1 MNPNKNNG
9 STLEEEKE
17 LKSHVIST
25 LVENKPGVLQKVAS
39 LFTRR
44 GFNIESITVGESE
57 TEGLATMVIIS
68 KGDKKVLEQITK
80 QLNKMIDV
88 IKVVD
93 LDPNHSV
100 KRELALIKVK
110 ADNEKNRSEII
121 QQVNIFRG
129 KIIDLGKFSL
139 TVEITGDPS
148 KINALISLL
157 GSFGIKKIVR
167 TGPTAIARESSL

>member
-1 MNPNKNNG
+1 
-9 STLEEEKE
+9 
-17 LKSHVIST
+17 
-25 LVENKPGVLQKVAS
+25 
-39 LFTRR
+39 
-44 GFNIESITVGESE
+44 
-57 TEGLATMVIIS
+57 
-68 KGDKKVLEQITK
+68 
-80 QLNKMIDV
+80 MIDV

-129 KIIDLGKFSL
+129 KIVDLGKFSL

>member
-1 MNPNKNNG
+1 MSNKNN
-9 STLEEEKE
+9 TLTLDEEKE

-57 TEGLATMVIIS
+57 TEGLAAMVIIS
-68 KGDKKVLEQITK
+68 KGDGKILEQITK
-80 QLNKMIDV
+80 QLNKLIDV
-88 IKVVD
+88 VKVVD

-121 QQVNIFRG
+121 QHANIFRG
-129 KIIDLGKFSL
+129 RVIDMGPSTL
-139 TVEITGDPS
+139 TIEITGDPN

-157 GSFGIKKIVR
+157 QNFGIKKIVR

>member
-1 MNPNKNNG
+1 MDFKNKEQEN
-9 STLEEEKE
+9 E

-25 LVENKPGVLQKVAS
+25 LVENKPGVLQKVSS

-57 TEGLATMVIIS
+57 TEGLAAMVIIS
-68 KGDKKVLEQITK
+68 KGDEKALEQITK
-80 QLNKMIDV
+80 QLNKLIDV
-88 IKVVD
+88 VKVIS
-93 LDPNHSV
+93 LDPNNSV

-110 ADNEKNRSEII
+110 AENEQNRSEII
-121 QQVNIFRG
+121 QFVNVFRG
-129 KIIDLGKFSL
+129 KIIDLGKL
-139 TVEITGDPS
+139 TLTIEITGDPN

-167 TGPTAIARESSL
+167 TGPTAIARESAFS

>member
-1 MNPNKNNG
+1 MDFKNKKQ
-9 STLEEEKE
+9 EDE

-25 LVENKPGVLQKVAS
+25 LVENKPGVLQKVSS

-57 TEGLATMVIIS
+57 TEGLAAMIIIS
-68 KGDKKVLEQITK
+68 KGDEKVLEQITK
-80 QLNKMIDV
+80 QLNKLIDV

-93 LDPNHSV
+93 LDPNNSV

-110 ADNEKNRSEII
+110 ADNEENRSEII
-121 QQVNIFRG
+121 QYANIFRG
-129 KIIDLGKFSL
+129 KIIDLGKSTL
-139 TVEITGDPS
+139 TVEITGDPN

-157 GSFGIKKIVR
+157 GNFGIKKIVR
-167 TGPTAIARESSL
+167 TGAAAIARENAL

>member
-1 MNPNKNNG
+1 MIRIDLKDKKTNN
-9 STLEEEKE
+9 E

-25 LVENKPGVLQKVAS
+25 LVENKPGVLQKVSS

-68 KGDKKVLEQITK
+68 KGDEKILEKITK
-80 QLNKMIDV
+80 QLNKLIDV

-93 LDPNHSV
+93 LDPNNSI

-110 ADNEKNRSEII
+110 SDTQQTRSEII
-121 QQVNIFRG
+121 QFANIFRG
-129 KIIDLGKFSL
+129 KIIDLGKL
-139 TVEITGDPS
+139 TLTIEITGDPN
-148 KINALISLL
+148 KINALITLL
-157 GSFGIKKIVR
+157 GNFGIKKIVR
-167 TGPTAIARESSL
+167 TGPTAIAREII

>member
-1 MNPNKNNG
+1 MNSNKNDNQKI
-9 STLEEEKE
+9 EEE

-68 KGDKKVLEQITK
+68 KGDEKVLEQITK
-80 QLNKMIDV
+80 HLNKMIDV
-88 IKVVD
+88 VKVVD
-93 LDPNHSV
+93 LDPSHSI

-121 QQVNIFRG
+121 QYANIFRG
-129 KIIDLGKFSL
+129 KIIDLGKL
-139 TVEITGDPS
+139 TITIEITGDPD

-167 TGPTAIARESSL
+167 TGPTAIAREGSL

>member
-1 MNPNKNNG
+1 MNSKLNKNQN
-9 STLEEEKE
+9 LEEE

-57 TEGLATMVIIS
+57 TKGLATMVIIS
-68 KGDKKVLEQITK
+68 KGDEKVLEQITK
-80 QLNKMIDV
+80 QLNKLIDV

-110 ADNEKNRSEII
+110 ADSEKTRSEII
-121 QQVNIFRG
+121 QHANIFRG
-129 KIIDLGKFSL
+129 KVIDMGPSTL
-139 TVEITGDPS
+139 TIEITGDPN

-157 GSFGIKKIVR
+157 QNFGIKKIVR
-167 TGPTAIARESSL
+167 TGPTAISRESAL